1 MDEKFMDEKF
11 THLKIMDDEFSTWV
25 KIFEIFFKKKGRFG
39 FNPLKLLYWTYVLK
53 NVNLLM

>member
-39 FNPLKLLYWTYVLK
+39 FNPLKLLY
-53 NVNLLM
+53 